1 MQVATAPHGALA
13 ANKLLPG
20 KKTMSMQAVSVPTSP
35 APRSPGS
42 LGLMG
47 VMAVVW
53 LVMAAFAVV
62 MLAVMLVVDAGAFLL
77 RGGRPGPARMAAR
90 RSSLIASVF

>member
-1 MQVATAPHGALA
+1 MQVATAPHGAIA

-35 APRSPGS
+35 APRSLGS

-53 LVMAAFAVV
+53 LAVAAFAVV
-62 MLAVMLVVDAGAFLL
+62 MLAVKLVVDAGAFLL
-77 RGGRPGPARMAAR
+77 GGGRPGPARTSAR
-90 RSSLIASVF
+90 RAALIPTIF